1 MGWGL
6 AIASFIATMA
16 GSEIARREHQRVIKK
31 KEGQAI
37 FGIEERR
44 RKADRELPVLF
55 QKAADDV
62 GTEKEKQLFNAED
75 VKNLATIK
83 QTKARMTPDL
93 TRGLQTGG
101 KQSGRFTKLRAD
113 RFGKA
118 RERSDLADQSF
129 ARFLSPNRVSQ
140 IRGQAPIDVAFGR
153 AKPAD
158 ETLALKHIN
167 DMRIAGI
174 QPNSGTLAFA
184 DALRVIGMMGSMYN
198 MGSSLGA
205 EAGAQAGG
213 HAGTVMP
220 EAASASS
227 GSGLTSALGGGGDY
241 AGVAQASG
249 SFAPVSNAAMTSS
262 FVSPLTYGTSFDP
275 FMATQT
281 TPFAGG
287 GNYLSSWG
295 APPYENMFS
304 DIYSNNNTF
313 SNMFTGR

>member
-1 MGWGL
+1 MGWPA
-6 AIASFIATMA
+6 AIGFFLVSMA
-16 GSEIARREHQRVIKK
+16 GNEIARREQQSAIKK

-37 FGIEERR
+37 FGIQERQ
-44 RKADRELPVLF
+44 RKADRELPPLF
-55 QKAADDV
+55 QQAAEDV

-118 RERSDLADQSF
+118 RERSDLADQAFS
-129 ARFLSPNRVSQ
+129 RFLSPNRVSQ

-153 AKPAD
+153 AKTAD

-241 AGVAQASG
+241 AGVA
-249 SFAPVSNAAMTSS
+249 
-262 FVSPLTYGTSFDP
+262 
-275 FMATQT
+275 
-281 TPFAGG
+281 
-287 GNYLSSWG
+287 
-295 APPYENMFS
+295 
-304 DIYSNNNTF
+304 
-313 SNMFTGR
+313 